1 MRYYV
6 ANFFFGIR
14 LVSRSSA
21 TGHGRASAFFAA
33 DGIFLGWMLF
43 PIPHGRPFLF
53 VGFVVGAD
61 GTLFLQSSKRFLM
74 TIRYSILDT
83 RYSIHYNDNQ

>member
-1 MRYYV
+1 MGYYV
-6 ANFFFGIR
+6 ANFLFGIR

-43 PIPHGRPFLF
+43 LIPHGRPFLF
-53 VGFVVGAD
+53 VGYVVGAD
-61 GTLFLQSSKRFLM
+61 GSLFLRRFKAF
-74 TIRYSILDT
+74 SHDHPILDT
-83 RYSIHYNDNQ
+83 